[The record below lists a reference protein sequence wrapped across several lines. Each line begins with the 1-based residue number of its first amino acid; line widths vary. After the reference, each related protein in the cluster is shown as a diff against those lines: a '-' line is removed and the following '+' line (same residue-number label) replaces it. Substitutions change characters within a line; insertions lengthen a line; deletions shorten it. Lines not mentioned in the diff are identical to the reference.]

1 MLHILVQ
8 WFLTGLA
15 RPLPQG
21 PSINFQGQA
30 SPYTPYNMESLILK
44 FSYKS
49 YCFTACLKTGG
60 SLKQRIITEGR
71 RGRKKVKN
79 HCSYYLWFGMGRR
92 GSWFWLQLFEIRAP
106 SPKRQIVFL
115 TTACRFDSS
124 PSVSCREEL
133 TKARNILESLSVGD
147 DPVLAQKLIDVD
159 RDCMNMARELEDS
172 KSKVRTYRLGDDRGR
187 FSSGNISLCMLNL
200 NAGRNFGLLHSTNDC
215 LQAFTTQRLMFRPR

>member
-1 MLHILVQ
+1 MVEKRLRTTVRTTCDSA
-8 WFLTGLA
+8 WA
-15 RPLPQG
+15 AAVRD
-21 PSINFQGQA
+21 SDSN
-30 SPYTPYNMESLILK
+30 
-44 FSYKS
+44 
-49 YCFTACLKTGG
+49 CLR
-60 SLKQRIITEGR
+60 S
-71 RGRKKVKN
+71 
-79 HCSYYLWFGMGRR
+79 
-92 GSWFWLQLFEIRAP
+92 APP

-115 TTACRFDSS
+115 TAACRFDSS